1 MFWTLWTLSF
11 NSLYASS
18 DFSEDKKRS
27 YYIAFFSLGVPGFL
41 ANILFSSLW
50 HLMRK
55 PSTECKGEETMS
67 ASLMHPLIE
76 FEEDNKSGTRQYIRV
91 GQVIVGQI
99 ITEGPDRDVA
109 CDYNKSNEQSSLTNQ
124 SLTEQFLSTLE
135 ATDDE
140 IPPTLSPEKEPIH
153 YINNLKIFLTFVVII
168 HHSFTTFEGRWPG
181 IVSMGTNTNPT
192 CWGMIIGRIFTI
204 TNDSYFMNLFFF
216 YSGYFVPKSIDTK
229 RRHDFLFD
237 RVKRLGIPFTVYV
250 YVLGPYVEL
259 GLASLLFNTPFPKMM
274 QNAGTT
280 WFNNQLMIYSV
291 VYALACGPDWTTKV
305 KCPSLLGFLMIG
317 TTIGLF
323 SGILMLFFPATDFFF
338 TVPKFWQDFPSYPL
352 YFFGGVIAQ
361 RNAWMEKIKDMHRGT
376 VWKGLVSVTT
386 CLALSVFFMDYGNKN
401 IIQYVVIQFGL
412 KVMLIVFESTG
423 SIVYDGDQSSPNIYD
438 RKMKFINDN
447 LIFPAWLL
455 TASVALGII
464 WPLSHC
470 LKAIP
475 GFSQVL

>member
-1 MFWTLWTLSF
+1 
-11 NSLYASS
+11 
-18 DFSEDKKRS
+18 
-27 YYIAFFSLGVPGFL
+27 
-41 ANILFSSLW
+41 
-50 HLMRK
+50 
-55 PSTECKGEETMS
+55 MS

-361 RNAWMEKIKDMHRGT
+361 RNAWMEKIKDMHRVEIYLSMIISELMTVCILVLLPGNVPDVLFTLLQGT

-386 CLALSVFFMDYGNKN
+386 CLALSVFFMDYGNKSYCCTN
-401 IIQYVVIQFGL
+401 FFSKSMYTAYIIQYVVIQFGL